1 KTYVDEIQTEFYG
14 EKLDG
19 LLRSNS
25 FKLEGILNG
34 VDYDLNNPETDPNI
48 FYNYDIDNLDNK
60 IKNKLE
66 LQKLLG
72 LEVNPDIPMIGIV
85 SRLVSQKGFDLISY
99 IMPELMRE
107 DVQLVVLGT
116 GEQQYQ
122 SMFSYYSSR
131 YSEKVSATITFD
143 SSFAQQIYSG
153 SDIFLMPSLFE
164 PCGIG
169 QMLAMRY
176 GTLPI
181 VRETGGL
188 KDTVQP
194 FNQYT
199 EEGNGFSFA
208 NYNAHEML
216 YCIQNALKVYKD
228 KDMWNK
234 LVKSAMNT
242 DNSWKKSAQKYIETY
257 QGILN

>member
-1 KTYVDEIQTEFYG
+1 IF
-14 EKLDG
+14 
-19 LLRSNS
+19 
-25 FKLEGILNG
+25 FKYDANNLE
-34 VDYDLNNPETDPNI
+34 D
-48 FYNYDIDNLDNK
+48 K

-66 LQKLLG
+66 LQKILG
-72 LEVNPDIPMIGIV
+72 LEVNPDIPVIGIV

-99 IMPELMRE
+99 IMPELIRE
-107 DVQLVVLGT
+107 DLQLVILGT

-122 SMFSYYSSR
+122 SMFNYYSSL
-131 YSEKVSATITFD
+131 YCKKVSARITFD
-143 SSFAQQIYSG
+143 SGFAQQIYSG
-153 SDIFLMPSLFE
+153 SDMFLMPSLFE

-188 KDTVQP
+188 KDTVEP
-194 FNQYT
+194 YNQYT
-199 EEGNGFSFA
+199 GDGNGFSFA

-216 YCIQNALKVYKD
+216 YCIQRALKVYKD
-228 KDMWNK
+228 KDMWYR
-234 LVKSAMNT
+234 LVENAMHT
-242 DNSWKKSAQKYIETY
+242 DNSWKKSAQKYIEAY